1 MSINKRHVADLET
14 VKRQYEENGHNA
26 FVKTW
31 FKTEVFMGDGEGID
45 FINKKLE
52 EGFKEEIVKQ

>member
-14 VKRQYEENGHNA
+14 VKRQYNEMGHNT

-31 FKTEVFMGDGEGID
+31 YKTEVFIGNGEGID